1 MATVQPPS
9 RAGHPLRRAL
19 RRLTLGSGPLVRGTD
34 RLQLLSRAVAL
45 LATLVAI
52 PVALCFAAG
61 SRTHLEAV
69 AAAQLR
75 DRLQVDAVVLQDAPT
90 RHPDMDGGED
100 ALPEFVRGSWS
111 TPGGVPREGLVPVA
125 TGTRAGAVERI
136 WINRE
141 GTPTT
146 APMDGEAVAKTAET
160 TGMGAFL
167 GISCAAWGLHTV
179 VRWSLDAHRARQ
191 WAAGWVAVEPIW
203 SAELR

>member
-1 MATVQPPS
+1 MATMRPSS
-9 RAGHPLRRAL
+9 RAGHPVRRAL
-19 RRLTLGSGPLVRGTD
+19 RRTLGSGPLVRGTD

-52 PVALCFAAG
+52 PVALVFAAG
-61 SRTHLEAV
+61 SRTDLEAV

-75 DRLQVDAVVLQDAPT
+75 DRQQVDAVVLQDAPT
-90 RHPDMDGGED
+90 RHPDVDGSED
-100 ALPEFVRGSWS
+100 APPEFVRGSWS
-111 TPGGVPREGLVPVA
+111 TPGGVPREGMIPVA

-146 APMDGEAVAKTAET
+146 APMDGEAVARTAET

-167 GISCAAWGLHTV
+167 GISVVAWGLHTV

-191 WAAGWVAVEPIW
+191 WAADWVAVEPIW
-203 SAELR
+203 SAGLR